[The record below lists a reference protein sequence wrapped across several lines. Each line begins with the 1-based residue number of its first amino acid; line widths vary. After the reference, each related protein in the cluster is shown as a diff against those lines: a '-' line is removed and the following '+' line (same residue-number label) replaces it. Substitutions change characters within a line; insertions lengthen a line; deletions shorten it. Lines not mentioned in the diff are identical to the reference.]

1 MSRLGSSASSS
12 AIVRAIVD
20 IAISRGMHTTAE
32 GVETE
37 DQRAG
42 LANLG
47 CDEAQ
52 GYLFNRPVAKAD
64 VAKVIADW
72 TPQVR
77 IAA

>member
-1 MSRLGSSASSS
+1 
-12 AIVRAIVD
+12 
-20 IAISRGMHTTAE
+20 MHTTAE